1 MLEEARA
8 ADLIPPK
15 HPSYPAVEDAIWQ
28 GVREALLGKDV
39 EEALQNTEEAA
50 RQAARTRDD
59 YPRKR

>member
-1 MLEEARA
+1 MPALRA
-8 ADLIPPK
+8 EPHATVAPECSGPSA

-50 RQAARTRDD
+50 RQAAKD
-59 YPRKR
+59 